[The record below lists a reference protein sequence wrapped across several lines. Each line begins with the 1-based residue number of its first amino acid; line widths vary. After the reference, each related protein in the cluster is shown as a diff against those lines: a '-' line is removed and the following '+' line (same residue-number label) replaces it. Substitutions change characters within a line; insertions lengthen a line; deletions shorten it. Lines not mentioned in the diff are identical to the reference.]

1 MHLIHGALLV
11 YPKIHEKDARA
22 TLTMPRMGLA
32 AILSRN
38 GGIAQA
44 KLIQIDGD
52 PNCIAEL
59 TEAITDFDK
68 THSRS
73 SNRRVKA

>member
-1 MHLIHGALLV
+1 
-11 YPKIHEKDARA
+11 
-22 TLTMPRMGLA
+22 MPRMGLA

-38 GGIAQA
+38 GDLQA

-68 THSRS
+68 RF
-73 SNRRVKA
+73 AIIEP